1 MNSGIVPSTWWTHE
15 FAGHNDEAAKE
26 TISLLGN
33 KAFSTPKPV
42 RLLLRLLRLSTCYN
56 ENDIIL
62 DFFSGSAI
70 TAHAVM
76 QLNAEDGGN
85 RRFIC
90 VQLPELCD
98 EKNEAYKAG
107 YKTICE
113 IGKERIRRAGA
124 KILDEAAEANRQL
137 KLGEEEKALPD
148 VVFKVYKLD
157 ISNLAEWDASPHP
170 RP

>member
-1 MNSGIVPSTWWTHE
+1 
-15 FAGHNDEAAKE
+15 
-26 TISLLGN
+26 
-33 KAFSTPKPV
+33 
-42 RLLLRLLRLSTCYN
+42 
-56 ENDIIL
+56 
-62 DFFSGSAI
+62 
-70 TAHAVM
+70 M